1 MSSRPWPFDSN
12 GVPAA
17 AGDPREGPTRRALD
31 ASAGRPARESPE
43 VLSGQQITR
52 QPSIALPRARRGPC
66 RCFAEASSRQR
77 RSPLR
82 ASRRRGERP
91 ASCGR
96 QTCRVPWLPLVGVG
110 ALAQLVGGA
119 RGTRDTS
126 QKPILARRV
135 ASVCGD
141 TTTSAQTLAV
151 RPLQGRPEPGTAF
164 ARSRAGAT
172 RAGCDNA
179 SLWRSSQMG
188 AARLN
193 GAASSSALHGALA
206 LGPRQLGQ
214 RREAHPRAAAG

>member
-43 VLSGQQITR
+43 VSSGQQITR
-52 QPSIALPRARRGPC
+52 QPSIARPRARRGPC

-82 ASRRRGERP
+82 ASRRRRERP

-141 TTTSAQTLAV
+141 TTTSAQTVARQINDAV
-151 RPLQGRPEPGTAF
+151 RPLQGRALTQAQCSRVLVL
-164 ARSRAGAT
+164 ARRGPAAIMHRYGAQARWAPRA
-172 RAGCDNA
+172 
-179 SLWRSSQMG
+179 SMG
-188 AARLN
+188 L
-193 GAASSSALHGALA
+193 
-206 LGPRQLGQ
+206 
-214 RREAHPRAAAG
+214 PRAALFTER